1 MNDRII
7 RSEAS
12 GSSQKPMWPE
22 CSSHAT
28 SACRV
33 CGCQPLGRLD
43 GNESVHAAEDEQ
55 LGYLQRV
62 QHVVHV
68 AAFDHASQQGDDAVV
83 VGRGRQFF
91 ELSDPVPQTPAVLLG
106 EAFRSEL
113 RSEKLL
119 LSARISSISRS
130 RSAFFCSVS
139 AFGVEWNR
147 ISP

>member
-1 MNDRII
+1 M
-7 RSEAS
+7 
-12 GSSQKPMWPE
+12 P
-22 CSSHAT
+22 
-28 SACRV
+28 
-33 CGCQPLGRLD
+33 
-43 GNESVHAAEDEQ
+43 
-55 LGYLQRV
+55 
-62 QHVVHV
+62 
-68 AAFDHASQQGDDAVV
+68 SQQGDDAVV

-119 LSARISSISRS
+119 FVGSNQLDLAQPVRL
-130 RSAFFCSVS
+130 FCSVS